1 MEPYNTKREFV
12 TLPSFFSKWK
22 DLGLTE
28 EDLRLLEIS
37 LLENPKVGPVM
48 KSTGGVRK
56 MRFALENRGKSGSMR
71 VIYIDFDVYEKIY
84 FLDVY
89 QKSSKDN
96 LSMAERNEIR
106 VLVTILENTLK
117 KER

>member
-1 MEPYNTKREFV
+1 
-12 TLPSFFSKWK
+12 
-22 DLGLTE
+22 
-28 EDLRLLEIS
+28 
-37 LLENPKVGPVM
+37 
-48 KSTGGVRK
+48 

-106 VLVTILENTLK
+106 VLVTILEKTLK
-117 KER
+117 RKGEQNESI